1 MRAVLRFNPMTHVLV
16 AYQEVLF
23 HDSFPRGRGLA
34 GAAVAALLTLALGA
48 FLFERLRDT
57 LAEEV

>member
-1 MRAVLRFNPMTHVLV
+1 V
-16 AYQEVLF
+16 AYQEALF
-23 HDSFPRGRGLA
+23 FGAVHHWRGLA
-34 GAAVAALLTLALGA
+34 GAALAAVLAFAAGS